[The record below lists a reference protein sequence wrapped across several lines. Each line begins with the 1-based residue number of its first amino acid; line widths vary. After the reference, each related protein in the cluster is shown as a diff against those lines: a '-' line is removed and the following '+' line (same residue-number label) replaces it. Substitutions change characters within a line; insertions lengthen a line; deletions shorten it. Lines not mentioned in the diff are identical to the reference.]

1 MLPPMARSAETRPP
15 VVLLIRDGW
24 GRNPNPKQDECN
36 AIKLAGTPVADDLE
50 ARWPHTLIQTS
61 GEEVGLPPQTMG
73 NSEVGHQN
81 IGAGRIVDQEIIRI
95 TRSIREGSF
104 QKNPALR
111 QAFAH
116 AFLRGSRL
124 HLLGLVSDGQV
135 HSDLDHLLALIDLAA
150 HLNFPAHR
158 LFIHAITD
166 GRDTGPQTGLGY
178 LRSVEE
184 CLKDR
189 GDRGNR
195 GVGRIASVTGRY
207 YALDRDHRW
216 QRVARAYQCITGIE
230 TQHPL
235 LAEEGGVL
243 ETARSAEEAIQRY
256 YDHPAD
262 TSRIGDEFIPPTQI
276 IAPEDGKPLGTIN
289 DEDSVIFFNFRGDRP
304 REITK
309 AFMLD
314 DQAWDSVNKGGFDR
328 GRRLRDLYFCTM
340 TSYEQGLPVS
350 AIAFEKPPKMKNI
363 LGQVVSDSGLRQFRC
378 AETEKFPHITFFF
391 NDYLEQPFEGESRL
405 LVPSPRDVTTYDQ
418 KPEMSAFEVCQ
429 GVLARLGS
437 DDCEPLIV
445 VNFANPDMVGH
456 TGKLEAVIR
465 GVETVDECVG
475 RIVEATLA
483 RNGSLI
489 VTADHGNA
497 EQMWDEP
504 NECPHTAHTM
514 YDVPLIVIGNA
525 MREVELRSGGRLSDI
540 APTLLAMMGLEQP
553 EEMTGRSL
561 IADAELS

>member
-1 MLPPMARSAETRPP
+1 MPRLMAQSEETRPP
-15 VVLLIRDGW
+15 VVLVIRDGW
-24 GRNPNPKQDECN
+24 GRNPNPDQDECN
-36 AIKLAGTPVADDLE
+36 AIKLARTPVADALE
-50 ARWPHTLIQTS
+50 TEWPHTLIQTS

-111 QAFAH
+111 KAFAH

-135 HSDLDHLLALIDLAA
+135 HSDLEHLLALIDLAA
-150 HLNFPAHR
+150 HLNFPSDR

-178 LRSVEE
+178 LRRVEE
-184 CLKDR
+184 SLKDR
-189 GDRGNR
+189 G
-195 GVGRIASVTGRY
+195 VGHIASVSGRY
-207 YALDRDHRW
+207 YAMDRDHRW

-243 ETARSAEEAIQRY
+243 ETARSAEETIQRY

-276 IAPEDGKPLGTIN
+276 IAPKDGRPLGAIK
-289 DEDSVIFFNFRGDRP
+289 DSDAVIFFNFRGDRP
-304 REITK
+304 RELTR

-314 DQAWDSVNKGGFDR
+314 DQAWNGVSEGGFDR
-328 GRRLRDLYFCTM
+328 GRQLRDLFFCTM
-340 TSYEQGLPVS
+340 TSYEHGLPVS

-391 NDYLEQPFEGESRL
+391 NDYLEEPFEGESRL

-418 KPEMSAFEVCQ
+418 KPEMSAAEVCQ
-429 GVLARLGS
+429 GVLARLGA
-437 DDCEPLIV
+437 DDCESLIV

-465 GVETVDECVG
+465 AVETVDECVG

-483 RNGSLI
+483 RDGSLI

-497 EQMWDEP
+497 EQMWNSDHD
-504 NECPHTAHTM
+504 CPHTAHTTH
-514 YDVPLIVIGNA
+514 DVPLLVIGKSLQ
-525 MREVELRSGGRLSDI
+525 EVELRSGGRLSDI

-553 EEMTGRSL
+553 EEMTGQSL
-561 IADAELS
+561 IAGAEPSDTSS